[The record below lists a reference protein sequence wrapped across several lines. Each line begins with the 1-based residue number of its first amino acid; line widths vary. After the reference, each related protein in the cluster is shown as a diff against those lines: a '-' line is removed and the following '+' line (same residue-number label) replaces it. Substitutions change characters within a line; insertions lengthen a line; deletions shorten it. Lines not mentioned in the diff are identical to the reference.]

1 MTEYRVGEHVS
12 VKAVVHRTFT
22 SNSGQAMLTLKRQ
35 HADGSWVNFDIAAD
49 QVDRKIIPPEPDR
62 TSILKS
68 PDGLLFVYREG
79 RGEGWAQPTWS
90 SGTNWEEIYTR
101 YGPFAVFAPKES
113 I

>member
-12 VKAVVHRTFT
+12 IKAVVQEAFT
-22 SNSGQAMLTLKRQ
+22 RGDGKEMLTLQRQ
-35 HADGSWVNFDIAAD
+35 LPDGSRINFDIAAD
-49 QVDRKIIPPEPDR
+49 QVDRKIVPPEPDR

-79 RGEGWAQPTWS
+79 RGEGWAQPMWS
-90 SGTNWEEIYTR
+90 SGTRWEEVYNR